1 MNRRDFIKGL
11 AGMAV
16 VFGGANAYLGLRV
29 GLTVFASI
37 PAAVISMGII
47 RVLMKRDS
55 VLENNMVQTIFIGGL
70 LRDYFDRRE
79 DKAAADNGILFA
91 SGLIAGEGL
100 VGILLALVAIIK
112 VGGRPLAEVIDL
124 GAPLGDI
131 GGVLGLLLIC
141 VCMMLA
147 ARSGKRS

>member
-1 MNRRDFIKGL
+1 M
-11 AGMAV
+11 
-16 VFGGANAYLGLRV
+16 
-29 GLTVFASI
+29 
-37 PAAVISMGII
+37 
-47 RVLMKRDS
+47 
-55 VLENNMVQTIFIGGL
+55 

-112 VGGRPLAEVIDL
+112 VGGRPLAEVIDM
-124 GAPLGDI
+124 GAPLGNI

-141 VCMMLA
+141 VCMVLA